1 MLRRD
6 GKESCDDTAVLAAA
20 TMAEALRP
28 TFSQGTVTLRQF
40 VNWSAISMLG
50 ISMKLGESVVSEG
63 QLSSKLGLASK
74 NSPFLTKQN
83 MSLIRG
89 LVMAGFT
96 LKRKGADNAA
106 SGGEASH

>member
-6 GKESCDDTAVLAAA
+6 GKPSCDDTAVLAAA
-20 TMAEALRP
+20 TMAETLRP
-28 TFSQGTVTLRQF
+28 TFNQGTVTLRQF
-40 VNWSAISMLG
+40 VNFASMLG

-63 QLSSKLGLASK
+63 QHKGLVSK

-83 MSLIRG
+83 MKLIRG

-96 LKRKGADNAA
+96 LKHKGADNAA